1 MLFRSGVLGNERIT
15 ANGRG
20 NTYGFEFMYQ
30 ERLTKNFYGILAY
43 TFYYSLFS
51 GADRNKLI
59 ASAWDNR
66 HLISF
71 TGGYKFGKNWEV
83 GIRFRYQGETPAT
96 PYNDNFSLESYPFT
110 NAAVLDYSRV
120 NSERLAAFNAA
131 DLRIDKKWNFKKWTL
146 DLFLDIQNVYNSQN
160 PTQSGWTLKR
170 NTDNSIATRDGTVY
184 NPSTSAGRQNAIPAI
199 LPNTSGS
206 RLPSI
211 GFVIEF

>member
-1 MLFRSGVLGNERIT
+1 LGNEKVT
-15 ANGRG
+15 DNGRG
-20 NTYGFEFMYQ
+20 QTYGFEFLYQ

-43 TFYYSLFS
+43 TYYYSLFS
-51 GADRNKLI
+51 GNDRTRLI

-71 TGGYKFGKNWEV
+71 TGGYKLPRNWEIGV
-83 GIRFRYQGETPAT
+83 RFRYQGESPYT
-96 PYNDNFSLESYPFT
+96 PYDENASLENYPVT
-110 NAAVLDYSRV
+110 NAAVLDYNNV
-120 NSERLAAFNAA
+120 NSLRLSAFNAA

-160 PTQSGWTLKR
+160 PTQPGWTLSR
-170 NTDNSIATRDGTVY
+170 NPDNTIATNNGNPYD
-184 NPSTSAGRQNAIPAI
+184 PSTSAGRLNAKSSL

-211 GFVIEF
+211 GFVVEF